1 MLTRKQIADATEKVL
16 AMFDKQNIAYTPEEK
31 ANFEVS
37 DFGLSML
44 EKIGLELIVYVNNN
58 IYCAKEMGLMPFQI
72 CPEHRHPTRGDK
84 SGKMETFRCRAGEV
98 YLYISGDPTENIKG
112 KVPEGKE
119 DTFTVFHEIV
129 LHPVEL
135 AVGGDKHAVERPG
148 LIKHQLEVESVFPVD
163 AGDDGLKR
171 LHRGRVY
178 RPVQIFPHGV
188 P

>member
-1 MLTRKQIADATEKVL
+1 MLTRKEIADATEKVL
-16 AMFDKQNIAYTPEEK
+16 AMFDKQKIAYTPEEK

-98 YLYISGDPTENIKG
+98 YLYIAGEATKDIKG
-112 KVPEGKE
+112 KIPEGKE

-129 LHPVEL
+129 LHPGEQYTIMPDTL
-135 AVGGDKHAVERPG
+135 HWFQGGPEGAIVSEFSTTSTDEDDVFTDPD
-148 LIKHQLEVESVFPVD
+148 IKRFTEIAD
-163 AGDDGLKR
+163 
-171 LHRGRVY
+171 
-178 RPVQIFPHGV
+178 
-188 P
+188 